1 MKIAVLAGGYSPER
15 NVSLCSGTL
24 ISAALIRKGHKVAF
38 ADVYVGIK
46 NMPSDVD
53 TLFTDKEPPVPK
65 ITETEPDLDA
75 LKAENGGRNELIGE
89 GILELCRAA
98 DVVFLALHG
107 GMGENGQL
115 QATLDNMAV
124 TYTGSGYIGCLLSM
138 DKDIS
143 KKILAG
149 EGIAVP
155 YGVTGLASEL
165 IAADVAKKTGF
176 PCVVKPCS
184 AGSSVGVSIV
194 NKIEELDTALRA
206 AGVHEDRVI
215 VESFVAGREFS
226 VGVLGGKAL
235 PAIEIIPK
243 DGFYDY
249 KNKYQSGMTT
259 EICPAEL
266 SADEEKAAGELAVA
280 VFNALRMD
288 CYARVDMILDKTRN
302 KFVCLEANALPG
314 MTPMSLMP
322 QEAAAD
328 GIDYDTLCDTLVSLA
343 VKKRG

>member
-46 NMPSDVD
+46 DRSVSIDG
-53 TLFTDKEPPVPK
+53 LFTDKEPPVPT
-65 ITETEPDLDA
+65 ITETEPDLEA
-75 LKAENGGRNELIGE
+75 LKAENSGQNELIGE

-149 EGIAVP
+149 EGIEVP
-155 YGVTGLASEL
+155 FGVTGIASEL
-165 IAADVAKKTGF
+165 NAEEVAKRTGF

-194 NKIEELDTALRA
+194 NTVSELETALAA

-215 VESFVAGREFS
+215 VEGFVAGREFS

-243 DGFYDY
+243 EGFYDY

-266 SADEEKAAGELAVA
+266 TEDEAKAAGELAVA

-322 QEAAAD
+322 QEAKAD
-328 GIDYDTLCDTLVSLA
+328 GIDYDTLCDTIVSLA
-343 VKKRG
+343 TKKSR

>member
-1 MKIAVLAGGYSPER
+1 MNIAVLAGGYSPER

-24 ISAALIRKGHKVAF
+24 ISAALIKKGHKVAF

-46 NMPSDVD
+46 DEPEDIRS
-53 TLFTDKEPPVPK
+53 LFTDKEPPVPT
-65 ITETEPDLDA
+65 ITEAEPDLDA
-75 LKAENGGRNELIGE
+75 LKAENGGRDELIGK

-149 EGIAVP
+149 EGIEVP
-155 YGVTGLASEL
+155 YGVTGLAAEL
-165 IAADVAKKTGF
+165 NAEQVAKKTGF

-194 NKIEELDTALRA
+194 NELSELDDALRA
-206 AGVHEDRVI
+206 AGMHEDRVI

-226 VGVLGGKAL
+226 VGVLGGRAL

-243 DGFYDY
+243 EGFYDY

-266 SADEEKAAGELAVA
+266 TDEEAKAAGELAVA
-280 VFNALRMD
+280 VFDALRME

-302 KFVCLEANALPG
+302 RFVCLEANALPG

-322 QEAAAD
+322 QEAVAD
-328 GIDYDTLCDTLVSLA
+328 GIDYGTLCDTIVSLA
-343 VKKRG
+343 LEKKK